1 MCFGSNSPSSF
12 EVGNGA
18 PIIHLLAEG
27 DPTEPVSLFSVTN
40 VNITPSS
47 DRYQNNV
54 EARVP
59 RPQRKDKSL

>member
-27 DPTEPVSLFSVTN
+27 DATEPVPLFSVTN
-40 VNITPSS
+40 VNFTPSS

>member
-27 DPTEPVSLFSVTN
+27 DATEPVSLFSVTN

-59 RPQRKDKSL
+59 RRQKKDKSL